1 MATNYSTPLPHD
13 KGGNA
18 MQEFNVQAKVIATTV
33 SAAAES
39 SIFGINPNTT
49 TIEVSAP
56 NGAVAIRWIP
66 LTETAGV
73 SPNGSVIT
81 AAGTANFDHVI
92 PAAGL
97 RRFVIPRETQGQAAG
112 QNGSIHGLYQ
122 RFAAKSLTAAV
133 ASVLVSEF

>member
-18 MQEFNVQAKVIATTV
+18 MQEFNVQAKVIAATV

-39 SIFGINPNTT
+39 SLFSINPNTT
-49 TIEVSAP
+49 TIEVAAP

-66 LTETAGV
+66 VTETAAA
-73 SPNGSVIT
+73 PAGSVIT
-81 AAGTANFDHVI
+81 VAGTANFDHII

-97 RRFVIPRETQGQAAG
+97 RRFVIPRETQGQTSG

-122 RFAAKSLTAAV
+122 RFAAKSLTAGV